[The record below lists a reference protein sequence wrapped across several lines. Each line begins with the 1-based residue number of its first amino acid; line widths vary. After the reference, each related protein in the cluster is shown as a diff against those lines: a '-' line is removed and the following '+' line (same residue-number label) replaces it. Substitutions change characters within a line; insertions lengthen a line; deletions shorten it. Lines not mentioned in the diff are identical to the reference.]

1 MSPAAQVE
9 LRGDTLTVSGTIDPL
24 TVLATRKRG
33 ETLIRSATGD
43 LTVNLSTMETAHSV
57 VLSLLLCWQR
67 LAGSQGLAL
76 SFSGVSDRL
85 NSLAALSNLEEQLP
99 GFRSG
104 AA

>member
-9 LRGDTLTVSGTIDPL
+9 LRGNTLTVSGTIDPL
-24 TVLATRKRG
+24 TVLVTRKQG
-33 ETLIRSATGD
+33 ETLIRSATED
-43 LTVNLSTMETAHSV
+43 LLVDLSAMTTAHSV

-67 LAGSQGLAL
+67 LAGSQGLTL

-85 NSLAALSNLEEQLP
+85 NSLAALSNLEDQLP

-104 AA
+104 TA